1 MATKLKVLEITYNGE
16 AYELDGLTDEQAE
29 RIAAA
34 YLSRVEIETEGD
46 TVSKISIYY
55 GGK

>member
-1 MATKLKVLEITYNGE
+1 MATKLKALEVTYNGE
-16 AYELDGLTDEQAE
+16 AYEVDGLTDEQVE
-29 RIAAA
+29 QITKA
-34 YLSRVEIETEGD
+34 YASRVDIETEGD

>member
-1 MATKLKVLEITYNGE
+1 MATKLKALEVTYNGE
-16 AYELDGLTDEQAE
+16 AYEVDSLTDEQVE
-29 RIAAA
+29 QITKA
-34 YLSRVEIETEGD
+34 YASRVDIETEGD